1 MDVQRRSRIRKHS
14 FCVVCISAMLSG
26 VVPVSAA
33 PTGDEPFILQ
43 NLLQQ
48 DATRQ
53 FQLQE
58 QQQKARD
65 EALTPKAPDI
75 RLSEKA
81 SSPSHLVFP
90 TEKTCFNID
99 RVELSGQEALPRWL
113 PLQRIANQTQGQCL
127 GGKGINL
134 LMSTMQNRL
143 VDHGYITTRVLA
155 PQQDLKR
162 GTLKLNI
169 LPGFI
174 RQVKLTPDSGSYITL
189 FNAFP
194 PRSGQ
199 LLDLRGIEQGLE
211 NLQRLPTVQARMEI
225 VPGEKPG
232 ESDIQLNWQQAKIW
246 RLGAS
251 LDDSGTRST
260 GRYQGGLTFSLDNPL
275 SLSDLFY
282 ISGTRALQP
291 GNDKGSNNLTAHYSV
306 PFRYAMLSVT
316 ANDYNYH
323 QTVAGLNSDYRY
335 SGDSQNL
342 TVQLSRVLHR
352 SSNQK
357 TTFTYDILT
366 RGSKNYINDTEVE
379 VQRRRTAGWRMGL
392 QHRHFI
398 QQATLDA
405 GISYQRG
412 TRWFGALPAPE
423 ESYGDATALSKI
435 IQLSSQLNVP
445 FALGKQTFRY
455 NVQYQRQMSSTP
467 LTPQDQFAIGSRF
480 TVRGFD
486 GERTLN
492 ASAGWSVRNE
502 LAWSTPV
509 PNQELYL
516 GADYGHVSGR
526 GTENLAGTNLAGSV
540 LGMRGSALKT
550 RYDLFAGVPLSRPDG
565 FKTSPL
571 TLGFTLNW
579 DF

>member
-1 MDVQRRSRIRKHS
+1 MLFSHAVRSVRHYRVCLIAIPSLFTLSPSVSGATFSSEQLIQQQQRQR
-14 FCVVCISAMLSG
+14 AL
-26 VVPVSAA
+26 
-33 PTGDEPFILQ
+33 
-43 NLLQQ
+43 
-48 DATRQ
+48 
-53 FQLQE
+53 E
-58 QQQKARD
+58 QQ
-65 EALTPKAPDI
+65 LLPPMPDVHLLPPAS
-75 RLSEKA
+75 RLGSLAFPPEK
-81 SSPSHLVFP
+81 P
-90 TEKTCFNID
+90 CFNIE
-99 RVELSGQEALPRWL
+99 RVKLSGQEALPRWL
-113 PLQRIANQTQGQCL
+113 PLQRIANQAQGQCL

-134 LMSTMQNRL
+134 LMSTLQNRL

-155 PQQDLKR
+155 PQQDLKS
-162 GTLKLNI
+162 GTLQLNI
-169 LPGFI
+169 LPGYI
-174 RQVKLTPDSGSYITL
+174 RSVKLTPDSGQYVSL

-194 PRSGQ
+194 PRAGN
-199 LLDLRGIEQGLE
+199 LLDLRDIEQGLE
-211 NLQRLPTVQARMEI
+211 NLQRLPTVQASMDI

-232 ESDIQLNWQQAKIW
+232 ESDIQLHWQQAKIW

-260 GRYQGGLTFSLDNPL
+260 GRYQGGLTLSLDNPL

-291 GNDKGSNNLTAHYSV
+291 GNDKSSKNVTAHYSV

-316 ANDYNYH
+316 ANDYDYH
-323 QTVAGLNSDYRY
+323 QTVAGLNGDFRY

-352 SSNQK
+352 SGSQK
-357 TTFTYDILT
+357 TTFTYDILA
-366 RGSKNYINDTEVE
+366 RASKNYINDTEIE
-379 VQRRRTAGWRMGL
+379 VNRRRTAGWRVGL

-398 QQATLDA
+398 QQATVDA

-423 ESYGDATALSKI
+423 ESYGEATALSKI

-455 NVQYQRQMSSTP
+455 NVQYQRQMSHTP
-467 LTPQDQFAIGSRF
+467 LTPQDQFAIGGRF

-492 ASAGWSVRNE
+492 ANAGWTVRNE
-502 LAWSTPV
+502 LAWTTPV

-516 GADYGHVSGR
+516 GVDYGHVSGR
-526 GTENLAGTNLAGSV
+526 GTENLVGTHLAGSV
-540 LGMRGSALKT
+540 IGVRGSAFKT
-550 RYDLFAGVPLSRPDG
+550 RYDLFAGVPLSKPDG
-565 FKTSPL
+565 FETSSV
-571 TLGFTLNW
+571 TLGFNLNW

>member
-1 MDVQRRSRIRKHS
+1 MSSPRFIRRACYFRT
-14 FCVVCISAMLSG
+14 CVVAVPAFLISPLAF
-26 VVPVSAA
+26 AA
-33 PTGDEPFILQ
+33 TGSEQLILQ
-43 NLLQQ
+43 QQ
-48 DATRQ
+48 RQ
-53 FQLQE
+53 RALE
-58 QQQKARD
+58 QQ
-65 EALTPKAPDI
+65 LLPSTPDV
-75 RLSEKA
+75 RLLPPASRLGSLMFPQEK
-81 SSPSHLVFP
+81 P
-90 TEKTCFNID
+90 CFNID

-113 PLQRIANQTQGQCL
+113 PLQRIANQAQGQCL

-155 PQQDLKR
+155 PQQDLKS

-174 RQVKLTPDSGSYITL
+174 RQVKLTPDSGSHVTL

-194 PRSGQ
+194 PRAGQ
-199 LLDLRGIEQGLE
+199 LLDLRAVEQGLE
-211 NLQRLPTVQARMEI
+211 NLQRLPTVQANMEI
-225 VPGEKPG
+225 VPAEKPG

-251 LDDSGTRST
+251 LDDSGTKDT
-260 GRYQGGLTFSLDNPL
+260 GRYQGGLTLSLDNPL

-291 GNDKGSNNLTAHYSV
+291 GNDKGSKNLTAHYSV

-316 ANDYNYH
+316 ASDYDYH
-323 QTVAGLNSDYRY
+323 QTVAGLNSDFRY

-352 SSNQK
+352 SGSQK

-366 RGSKNYINDTEVE
+366 RGSKNYINDTEIE
-379 VQRRRTAGWRMGL
+379 VNRRRTAAWRVGL

-405 GISYQRG
+405 GITYQRG

-423 ESYGDATALSKI
+423 EFYGEATALSKI
-435 IQLSSQLNVP
+435 IQFSSQLNVP

-455 NVQYQRQMSSTP
+455 NVQYQRQMSNTP
-467 LTPQDQFAIGSRF
+467 LTPQDQFAIGGRF

-492 ASAGWSVRNE
+492 ANAGWTVRNE
-502 LAWSTPV
+502 LAWTTSV

-526 GTENLAGTNLAGSV
+526 GSDGLTGTNLAGSV
-540 LGMRGSALKT
+540 LGVRGSAFKT
-550 RYDLFAGVPLSRPDG
+550 RYDLFAGVPLSKPDG
-565 FKTSPL
+565 FKTNPV

>member
-1 MDVQRRSRIRKHS
+1 
-14 FCVVCISAMLSG
+14 MLSPRFAYR
-26 VVPVSAA
+26 VRRYRACDIAVPVLLMISPLAFAA
-33 PTGDEPFILQ
+33 TTSSEQLI
-43 NLLQQ
+43 QQ
-48 DATRQ
+48 QQRQ
-53 FQLQE
+53 RALE
-58 QQQKARD
+58 QQ
-65 EALTPKAPDI
+65 LLPPTPDVHLLPPAS
-75 RLSEKA
+75 RLGR
-81 SSPSHLVFP
+81 LDFP
-90 TEKTCFNID
+90 QETPCFRID
-99 RVELSGQEALPRWL
+99 QVVLNGQEALPRWL
-113 PLQRIANQTQGQCL
+113 PLQRIANQAQGHCL

-155 PQQDLKR
+155 PQQDLKT
-162 GTLKLNI
+162 GTLQLNI

-174 RQVKLTPDSGSYITL
+174 RQVKLTPDSGHYVSL

-194 PRSGQ
+194 PRAGN
-199 LLDLRGIEQGLE
+199 LLDLRDIEQGLE
-211 NLQRLPTVQARMEI
+211 NLQRLPTVQANMEI

-232 ESDIQLNWQQAKIW
+232 ESDILLHWEQAKIW

-260 GRYQGGLTFSLDNPL
+260 GRYQGGLTLSLDNPL

-282 ISGTRALQP
+282 ISGSRALQP
-291 GNDKGSNNLTAHYSV
+291 GNDKGSKNVTAHYSV

-316 ANDYNYH
+316 ANDYDYH
-323 QTVAGLNSDYRY
+323 QTVAGLNGDYRY
-335 SGDSQNL
+335 RGDSQNL

-352 SSNQK
+352 SGTQK
-357 TTFTYDILT
+357 TTFTYDILM
-366 RGSKNYINDTEVE
+366 RGAKNYINDTEVE
-379 VQRRRTAGWRMGL
+379 VQRRRTAAWRMGL

-423 ESYGDATALSKI
+423 EYYGDATALSKI

-445 FALGKQTFRY
+445 FTLGSQKFRY
-455 NVQYQRQMSSTP
+455 NVQYQRQMSNTP
-467 LTPQDQFAIGSRF
+467 LTPQDQFAIGNRW

-492 ASAGWSVRNE
+492 ANGGWTIRNE
-502 LAWSTPV
+502 LAWTTPV

-516 GADYGHVSGR
+516 GADYGHVSGH
-526 GTENLAGTNLAGSV
+526 GTDTLAGTTLAGSV
-540 LGMRGSALKT
+540 IGVRGSAFKT
-550 RYDLFAGVPLSRPDG
+550 RYDLFAGVPLSKPDG
-565 FKTSPL
+565 FNTSPV
-571 TLGFTLNW
+571 TLGFNLNW